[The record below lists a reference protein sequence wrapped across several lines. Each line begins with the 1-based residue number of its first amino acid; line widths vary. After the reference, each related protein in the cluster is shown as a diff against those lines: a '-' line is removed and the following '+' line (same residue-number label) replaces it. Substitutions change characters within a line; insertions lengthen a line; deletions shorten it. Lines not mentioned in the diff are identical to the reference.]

1 MNLSKNVVEEKS
13 IDFSVRIVK
22 LYKYLTEAK
31 KETIMARQIL
41 RSGTSIGANISEAQS
56 ASSEKDFLFKM
67 QTASK
72 ECNETKYW
80 LLLLYKTDF
89 ITQEEFE
96 SINSDCIELMKLL
109 KAITK
114 TVFNKTNPV

>member
-1 MNLSKNVVEEKS
+1 MNLSKNVVEKKS

-22 LYKYLTEAK
+22 LYKYLTEVK

-67 QTASK
+67 QIASK

-96 SINSDCIELMKLL
+96 SINSDCIELM
-109 KAITK
+109 
-114 TVFNKTNPV
+114 